1 MSTRYIINDELS
13 LTQASHDDQ
22 SPPPPIFI
30 VVNIAVQIFVVR
42 YLAIVFI
49 GLLLLPL

>member
-1 MSTRYIINDELS
+1 MRTKKIKNDKLS
-13 LTQASHDDQ
+13 LTQASPDDQ